1 MNDKLIHSKGVKLK
15 QTACFS
21 SRKPLKKREFRE
33 FFTTNEHSFFCFSRF
48 LGYFLPL
55 FLRSATH
62 RPEAIRLIFSE
73 ILIYTFRLSPFFLP
87 VISFQ
92 KPSQVTNCNFPSFN
106 FRSNSPA
113 LQKLIA
119 SHDFRSPPRSV
130 APSTY
135 DKTNLR
141 FDNPP
146 QTPTRPPTSHR
157 ATPRPYLLMQKK
169 RRDPE
174 RSRPHII
181 N

>member
-33 FFTTNEHSFFCFSRF
+33 FFTTNEHSFFYFSQF
-48 LGYFLPL
+48 IGYFLPL

-119 SHDFRSPPRSV
+119 SQDFRSPPRSV
-130 APSTY
+130 TH
-135 DKTNLR
+135 
-141 FDNPP
+141 
-146 QTPTRPPTSHR
+146 PPTI
-157 ATPRPYLLMQKK
+157 RPI
-169 RRDPE
+169 
-174 RSRPHII
+174 SASTIRPKHLFVHQQASEPPHVPTC
-181 N
+181 